1 MLFLLVGKTDL
12 VSVDK
17 IQIFGGNGNT
27 FDVLKDTEKN
37 PGIARY
43 FHNSI

>member
-1 MLFLLVGKTDL
+1 MLFLLVGMTNL

-27 FDVLKDTEKN
+27 FDVSKDTEKN
-37 PGIARY
+37 PGLARY
-43 FHNSI
+43 FHNRI